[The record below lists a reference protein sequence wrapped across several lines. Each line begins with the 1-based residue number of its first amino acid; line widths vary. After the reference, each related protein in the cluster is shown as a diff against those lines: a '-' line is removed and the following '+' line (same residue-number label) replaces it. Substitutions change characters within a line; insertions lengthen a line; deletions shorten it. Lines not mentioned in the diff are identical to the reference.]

1 MASSSSSIWPLP
13 MASIDA
19 ANDSANFLKK
29 SHCFRWSVFPGRRR
43 NFPLR
48 RTTLPALAWPAPS
61 RTRKTGVNGP
71 RGPRNRNEI
80 LDEWQH
86 GDGVR
91 GDRNPNGSA
100 AVRFLQRESCR
111 ELKVNASKQ
120 VSRNPMRVEPNEGG
134 SLG

>member
-61 RTRKTGVNGP
+61 RTRETGVNGP

-86 GDGVR
+86 GDGSVEIGR
-91 GDRNPNGSA
+91 DTSE
-100 AVRFLQRESCR
+100 LQSHH
-111 ELKVNASKQ
+111 
-120 VSRNPMRVEPNEGG
+120 
-134 SLG
+134 